1 MKFVYAAAGASLVG
15 SALATLPVIEAKVLK
30 ACCWTIAL
38 DANSYGNKFFYSNN
52 GTEFFIRGVAY
63 QQEYQANGTSTENSD
78 YTDPLANV
86 DNCKRDIPYLKQLR
100 TNVIRTYAVDPTKD
114 HDECM
119 KLLDDAGI
127 YLITDLSAPS
137 ESINRADP
145 AWNTDLYKRYTS
157 VIDAFAKYSN
167 VIGFFA
173 GNEVANDNNNTN
185 SIAYVKAA
193 VRDMK
198 SYIKSKDYRSS
209 LLVGYA
215 TDDDAHIRAD
225 LADYLVCGDK
235 ESSIDMF
242 GYNIYEWCG
251 DSSFEKSGYKDRT
264 EEFSKYPVP
273 AFFSEYGCID
283 PKPRKFTDV
292 AALYGPQMNDVW
304 SGGIVYMY
312 FQEAN
317 DYGLVSVSGDN
328 VKTKED
334 FSYLSV
340 QMQKVTATGVNSAS
354 YTASNTAVPTCPSV
368 GAKWEASNK
377 LPPSPNSELCDCMVE
392 TLSCTV
398 KDSVDEKEYGDLFD
412 YLCAAGVCGGINSNS
427 TSGDYGAYSVCS
439 AKQKLSFV
447 MNQYYKKNNKAA
459 TACDFDGK
467 AQTKKGADASGSCA
481 SLISQAGTA
490 GTGSVTAGATGSS
503 GSGSA
508 SETSKGAAGVAASP
522 MAVKVGNWQFGAYI
536 ATALFAGVGMLVL

>member
-15 SALATLPVIEAKVLK
+15 SALATLPAIEAK
-30 ACCWTIAL
+30 
-38 DANSYGNKFFYSNN
+38 GNKFFYSNN

-63 QQEYQANGTSTENSD
+63 QQEYQANGTASQNSD

-86 DNCKRDIPYLKQLR
+86 DSCKRDIPYLKQLR
-100 TNVIRTYAVDPTKD
+100 TNVIRTYAVDPSQN

-145 AWNTDLYKRYTS
+145 SWNTDLYKRYTS
-157 VIDAFAKYSN
+157 VIDAFANYTN

-198 SYIKSKDYRSS
+198 SYIKSKNYRSS
-209 LLVGYA
+209 LAVGYA

-251 DSSFEKSGYKDRT
+251 ESSFEKSGYKDRT
-264 EEFSKYPVP
+264 EEFANYPVP

-292 AALYGPQMNDVW
+292 GALFGPQMNNVW

-317 DYGLVSVSGDN
+317 DYGLVSVSGN
-328 VKTKED
+328 SVKTKDD
-334 FSYLSV
+334 FSYLSAE
-340 QMQKVTATGVNSAS
+340 MQKVTATGVNSAS
-354 YTASNTAVPTCPSV
+354 YSANTATPTCPSV
-368 GAKWEASNK
+368 GTKWEASNK
-377 LPPSPNSELCDCMVE
+377 LPPTPNSELCDCMVE
-392 TLSCTV
+392 TLACVV
-398 KDSVDEKEYGDLFD
+398 KDSVADKDYGDLFD

-439 AKQKLSFV
+439 PKQKLSFV

-467 AQTKKGADASGSCA
+467 AQTQKAADAAGSCS

-490 GTGSVTAGATGSS
+490 GTGSVTAGATGGSS
-503 GSGSA
+503 SA
-508 SETSKGAAGVAASP
+508 SATSKGAAGVAASP

>member
-1 MKFVYAAAGASLVG
+1 MKFVYAVAGASLVG
-15 SALATLPVIEAKVLK
+15 SALATLPVIETK
-30 ACCWTIAL
+30 
-38 DANSYGNKFFYSNN
+38 GNKLFYSNN

-63 QQEYQANGTSTENSD
+63 QQEYQANGTTSENSD

-86 DNCKRDIPYLKQLR
+86 DSCKRDIPYLKQLR
-100 TNVIRTYAVDPTKD
+100 TNVIRTYAVDPTKN

-145 AWNTDLYKRYTS
+145 AWNTDLYKRYTD
-157 VIDAFAKYSN
+157 VIDAFASYSN

-198 SYIKSKDYRSS
+198 SYIKSKNYRSS

-215 TDDDAHIRAD
+215 TDDDAHIREE
-225 LADYLVCGDK
+225 LADYLVCGDND
-235 ESSIDMF
+235 SSIDMF

-251 DSSFEKSGYKDRT
+251 ESSFEKSGYKDRT
-264 EEFSKYPVP
+264 EEFANYPVP
-273 AFFSEYGCID
+273 AFFSEYGCIE

-292 AALYGPQMNDVW
+292 TALFGPQMNDVW

-317 DYGLVSVSGDN
+317 DYGLVSVDGDK
-328 VKTKED
+328 VETKSD
-334 FSYLSV
+334 FSYLSKE
-340 QMQKVTATGVNSAS
+340 MQKVTATGVNSAS
-354 YTASNTAVPTCPSV
+354 YTAPTAAAPACPSV
-368 GAKWEASNK
+368 GIKWEASEK
-377 LPPSPNSELCDCMVE
+377 LPPTPNSELCDCMVD
-392 TLSCTV
+392 TLSCVV
-398 KDSVDEKEYGDLFD
+398 KDSVDEKDYGDLFD
-412 YLCAAGVCGGINSNS
+412 YLCAKGVCGGINSNS
-427 TSGDYGAYSVCS
+427 TSADYGAYSVCS
-439 AKQKLSFV
+439 PKQKLSFA
-447 MNQYYKKNNKAA
+447 MNQYYNKNNKAA
-459 TACDFDGK
+459 TACDFEGK
-467 AQTKKGADASGSCA
+467 AQTQKAAGASGTCS
-481 SLISQAGTA
+481 SLIKEAGTA
-490 GTGSVTAGATGSS
+490 GTGSVSAGSTG

-508 SETSKGAAGVAASP
+508 SSTSEGAAGVAASP

-536 ATALFAGVGMLVL
+536 ATALFAGVSMLVL